1 MLDYQ
6 FKLLEAKIRGVKITE
21 LFGAKKELN
30 SDQKELLESQIE
42 KLKSGYP
49 LDYLLGEIQIL
60 GLKLKLNENVLIPR
74 PETEEWLF
82 EFSQDFELTKY
93 PCSNTTVILNS
104 FQDPQQSRTNTM
116 LAKHHVKTSFCHPS
130 RGEFSGSIEVSKNHR
145 HPELV
150 SGSPTIE
157 SHSPNK
163 TNQNLL
169 IDLGCGCGIIGLY
182 LAKFYNKVFSVDI
195 SPKALEVAKEN
206 AESNNVENIKFFL
219 SDGLSNPEI
228 KIGIEKFNNWTLTA
242 NLPYLPQK
250 DKLDEDEH
258 KVKYE
263 PNLALYSGDD
273 GLDLFRKVLNDLES
287 FETMPNQVIF
297 ELDPRNINIA
307 KGLLDKLKY
316 KTNIWVDYGN
326 FKRVLIGNFY
336 ESSSQT

>member
-6 FKLLEAKIRGVKITE
+6 IKLLEAKIRGVEVNE
-21 LFGAKKELN
+21 LFGIKEGLN
-30 SDQKELLESQIE
+30 SVQKELLEEQIE
-42 KLKSGYP
+42 KLKSGFP

-60 GLKLKLNENVLIPR
+60 GLRLKLNENVLIPR

-93 PCSNTTVILNS
+93 PNPKTTVILNS
-104 FQDPQQSRTNTM
+104 FQDPQQPKTSV
-116 LAKHHVKTSFCHPS
+116 LLVKHPVKTSFCHPS
-130 RGEFSGSIEVSKNHR
+130 RGEFSGSTEVSKNHR

-195 SPKALEVAKEN
+195 SRKALEVAKEN
-206 AESNNVENIKFFL
+206 AESNNVENIQFFL

-228 KIGIEKFNNWTLTA
+228 KIEIAKFNNWTLVA

-250 DKLDEDEH
+250 DKLDETEH
-258 KVKYE
+258 KIKHE
-263 PNLALYSGDD
+263 PDLALYSGDD
-273 GLDLFRKVLNDLES
+273 GLDLFRKVLTELES
-287 FETMPNQVIF
+287 FETVPNQVIF

-316 KTNIWVDYGN
+316 KTNIWTDSGN
-326 FKRVLIGNFY
+326 FERVLIGNFY
-336 ESSSQT
+336 ESSLRA